1 MAVRAP
7 GIDAREINR
16 VAGPLGA
23 ADIDAV
29 RAFYGDVPHIISG
42 GEGIADA
49 LRAAGYT
56 NGYAWMHFARAPD
69 AGVHALT
76 DLRIEQ
82 VGPQGGMHFARPV
95 RIGFGLPEVVEGALR
110 QLPGRP
116 GWTCLVAYDGDDA
129 VAAGALFAAGDE
141 GHVSFGATV
150 PEARGRGAQSALL
163 AERIAIAGR
172 LGLRTLTTETGV
184 REDGPPTRNDR
195 SYRNILRAGFTE
207 TGAVPNWE
215 SITRRDAA

>member
-7 GIDAREINR
+7 GIEARELNR
-16 VAGPLGA
+16 VAGPLGS
-23 ADIDAV
+23 ADIEAV
-29 RAFYGDVPHIISG
+29 RAFYGDVAHIVSG

-56 NGYAWMHFARAPD
+56 PGYAWMHFARAPD
-69 AGVHALT
+69 PDAKKLT
-76 DLRIEQ
+76 DLRVEQ

-95 RIGFGLPEVVEGALR
+95 RIAFGLPEVVEGALR
-110 QLPGRP
+110 ALPGRD
-116 GWTCLVAYDGDDA
+116 GWTCLVAYDGDAA

-141 GHVSFGATV
+141 GYLTFGATL
-150 PEARGRGAQSALL
+150 PDARGRGAQSALL

-172 LGLRTLTTETGV
+172 LGLRTVTTETGV
-184 REDGPPTRNDR
+184 REPGRPER

-207 TGAVPNWE
+207 TGAVPNWD
-215 SITRRDAA
+215 SVAPPDAA